1 MLYELIHRF
10 GNIIYGKITGFRAPF
25 LMFTENMFKAL
36 YTSNFTY
43 DLSWPV
49 NVKFDERGD
58 PIGPMYPYTLDYKST
73 ETCPTVDQPCPKMSY
88 PGLWEIPNVNLMNKD
103 HSTCGSM
110 MDACDADGNETVW
123 YEILVRNFHYHY
135 DTNRAPFG
143 MHMHP
148 SYFLRKP
155 GDHMNAAKKFLK
167 YAEDLGDVWILTA
180 SQVIAWMKDP
190 QDVDQAKSFAPWQCP
205 DRPEPRC
212 TSATV
217 NSCHYTEPGDF
228 YMDTC
233 TECPPHFPS
242 PTNPDGK

>member
-1 MLYELIHRF
+1 
-10 GNIIYGKITGFRAPF
+10 
-25 LMFTENMFKAL
+25 MFKAL

-49 NVKFDERGD
+49 NVPFDGH
-58 PIGPMYPYTLDYKST
+58 GPMYPYTLDYKST
-73 ETCPTVDQPCPKMSY
+73 QPCPSVQEPCPKMAY

-110 MDACDADGNETVW
+110 MDACAPDGNETVW
-123 YEILVRNFHYHY
+123 YEMLVRNFHYHY

-148 SYFLRKP
+148 SYFLREPTP
-155 GDHMNAAKKFLK
+155 GAHMNAAKKFLK

-190 QDVDQAKSFAPWQCP
+190 QDVDKAKSFAPWQCP
-205 DRPEPRC
+205 KRPEPRC
-212 TSATV
+212 TSSTV
-217 NSCHYTEPGDF
+217 HDCHYTEPKDF
-228 YMDTC
+228 YMYTC

-242 PTNPDGK
+242 PTDPDGN